1 MQAELIAN
9 PIASVDK
16 KRALGVIFVI
26 MLMDVVGLS
35 ILIPIAPFIV
45 QRYSADALSVTLLT
59 VIYAAAQFI
68 SAPFFGKLS
77 DRIGRR
83 PVLLLSVFGSA
94 IGYAVFGL
102 GGALWVLFLS
112 RLIDGVTAGN
122 MSTATAYIADISTPA
137 ERTKNFVL
145 IGMAFGFGFI
155 LGPALGSA
163 FSQISV
169 EAPAFAAAGL
179 SLLSVA
185 LGWFLLPE
193 SLPRER
199 RETAA
204 LRANDL
210 NPLASIGQMARKPG
224 MARLFTVEGL
234 FNFAFGGVNAVFG
247 LYIIHKFGA
256 QPWQIGL
263 LFVGVG
269 IATAVVQAAFVERFS
284 KRFGDK
290 SVSIGSLFGQSSMA
304 LVTLATPSLLLLYP
318 VTLLNSAITG
328 FMWSS
333 MGALISKR
341 VSDREQGVLHGVNA
355 GLSSVTAVLGPL
367 WAGLIYDQVGPGAPL
382 WMGAIILALA
392 ALLLFGVK
400 SMVVPQEA

>member
-1 MQAELIAN
+1 MQAELISTRIVGA
-9 PIASVDK
+9 DK
-16 KRALGVIFVI
+16 KRALGVIFFI
-26 MLMDVVGLS
+26 MLMDVIGLS
-35 ILIPIAPFIV
+35 ILIPIAPFVV
-45 QRYSADALSVTLLT
+45 QRYSADAIHVTLLT

-68 SAPFFGKLS
+68 AAPFLGKLS
-77 DRIGRR
+77 DRVGRR
-83 PVLLLSVFGSA
+83 PVLLVSVFGSA
-94 IGYAVFGL
+94 VGYAVFGI
-102 GGALWVLFLS
+102 GGALWVLFLA
-112 RLIDGVTAGN
+112 RLIDGITAGN
-122 MSTATAYIADISTPA
+122 MSTAAAYIADMSAPE
-137 ERTKNFVL
+137 ERTKNFTL

-169 EAPAFAAAGL
+169 EAPAFVAAGL

-185 LGWFLLPE
+185 LGLFVLPE
-193 SLPRER
+193 SLPHER
-199 RETAA
+199 RETRA

-224 MARLFTVEGL
+224 MARLFTVESL
-234 FNFAFGGVNAVFG
+234 FNFAFTGVNAVFS
-247 LYIIHKFGA
+247 LYIVHKFNA

-269 IATAVVQAAFVERFS
+269 IATAVVQAALVEKFG

-290 SVSIGSLFGQSSMA
+290 GVAAGSLFGQSGMA

-333 MGALISKR
+333 LGALISKR
-341 VSDREQGVLHGVNA
+341 VSDREQGVLHGVNI
-355 GLSSVTAVLGPL
+355 GLESVTAVLGPL
-367 WAGLIYDQVGPGAPL
+367 WAGVMYDSVGAGAPL
-382 WMGAIILALA
+382 WMGAIILVLAGLSLLAL
-392 ALLLFGVK
+392 K
-400 SMVVPQEA
+400 PTITPQEA